1 MQYQVPVRAAR
12 SRRSGGQ
19 ALVESAFTFLPL
31 LALIM
36 GITDFGMMIFRW
48 STLQNAVR
56 EGCRYAVTFQ
66 VDASGHQDTSIKN
79 NVAYYTLG
87 FAKTTDTPATI
98 IVKYFNPTTF
108 AQIVTNGNKP
118 GNIVQVSV
126 QGVAF
131 SWLAPLTGGFGLRT
145 TTPLS
150 INVYAS
156 DILGGFP
163 TGVNN
168 VLQ

>member
-1 MQYQVPVRAAR
+1 MQYQAPVREAR
-12 SRRSGGQ
+12 RRKSGGQ

-31 LALIM
+31 LAVIL
-36 GITDFGMMIFRW
+36 GISDFGMMIFRW

-79 NVAYYTLG
+79 QVAYHALG
-87 FAKTTDTPATI
+87 FVKTNDSPATI

-108 AQIVTNGNKP
+108 AQIVTNGNQP

-126 QGVAF
+126 QGVSF
-131 SWLAPLTGGFGLRT
+131 SWLAPLTGQYGLRS

-150 INVYAS
+150 LNVYAS
-156 DILGGFP
+156 DILGGYP
-163 TGVNN
+163 VGTNS
-168 VLQ
+168 VLE